1 MRINTDPSVLKRG
14 AWGQEETKR
23 RFLLA
28 REKGKGGGGD
38 GGRGRMGG
46 FCYLPGKRGGEAVP
60 RGAGAGVVVGAR
72 EQVRLALS

>member
-1 MRINTDPSVLKRG
+1 
-14 AWGQEETKR
+14 
-23 RFLLA
+23 
-28 REKGKGGGGD
+28 
-38 GGRGRMGG
+38 MGG